1 MEEKIRNLK
10 SDLKSITKHKLRT
23 ERDASN
29 LRVAASYLCNELS
42 TIKSELQFLFKNLEF
57 ECSFA
62 AVDVT
67 ASKLQTDYAARL
79 LLPCSPI
86 NRTPTASWL
95 HGRNAVVPTAIQCCP
110 SESKWQISNARHQL
124 AMIGICTASE
134 RSKVNS
140 HIHNLNVHEKGF
152 NELFNKERLLLE
164 TREKEL
170 REKEADE
177 LEIARDKK
185 KMAATR
191 NEQRV
196 REAATV
202 DAEADAI
209 EKACIVLKVS
219 LS

>member
-42 TIKSELQFLFKNLEF
+42 TIKSELQFLFKNLE
-57 ECSFA
+57 
-62 AVDVT
+62 
-67 ASKLQTDYAARL
+67 
-79 LLPCSPI
+79 
-86 NRTPTASWL
+86 
-95 HGRNAVVPTAIQCCP
+95 
-110 SESKWQISNARHQL
+110 ESKWQISNARHQL

-209 EKACIVLKVS
+209 EKACIVLKILNWFQKRNKAIMLKLRRKLVETEDTRRELLKIIHGS
-219 LS
+219 NDNK

>member
-42 TIKSELQFLFKNLEF
+42 TIKSELQFLFKNLE
-57 ECSFA
+57 
-62 AVDVT
+62 
-67 ASKLQTDYAARL
+67 
-79 LLPCSPI
+79 
-86 NRTPTASWL
+86 
-95 HGRNAVVPTAIQCCP
+95 
-110 SESKWQISNARHQL
+110 ESKWQISNARHQL

-209 EKACIVLKVS
+209 EKACIVLKKRNKAIMLKLRRKLVETEDTRRELLKIIHGS
-219 LS
+219 NDNK